1 MSIRSAISSIV
12 FIALPLALAAQQ
24 PADTLHQHGD
34 SLSRAPVRVQSI
46 TVTASPVRRETA
58 TSSVQVSAATIRET
72 PAANAYDLI
81 RQTAGV
87 EVHDQGQGPGFASDA
102 SVRGFSSDHSTD
114 IALWIDGVP
123 NNEPF
128 NGHAEGYNDWSL
140 LFPEMIEGIDVIKGP
155 VSPLYGNFAFA
166 GVVNVRTSDRMRG
179 SELLLSGGS
188 YGRAQADFL
197 TGFDHGT
204 SGGILG
210 FRGLREDGWRPNS
223 GYRTG
228 QINGRV
234 VKALSPLASI
244 DASVALYGAAWD
256 SPGFLSDS
264 QYQAGDLSS
273 ISNPTDG
280 GFKRHAAERASLRV
294 ITPGGTV
301 WRTTTYA
308 TQGRWQLYL
317 TIPPEPGSGEGSG
330 GQTEEEDTRYGFG
343 INSALTWGL
352 PRGDLTLGVEGRLDH
367 ADYGRYFTTDRSRD
381 SASAVIEGHQGSAG
395 LYLASNTD
403 ITHHVRLSL
412 GGRLDA
418 VSTTSDAGVGPSS
431 DTHAIVTPKVGLL
444 YHLPRYA
451 DLYATVSRGFRQ
463 ADGVIED
470 PAVGFITAWAYE
482 AGIKADIKGVNADV
496 AFFRMD
502 VSAEQPFDP
511 VTLQPS
517 AGGASR
523 RQGVELGLRA
533 RPGRWLQLRG
543 SWTFNDAHYLN
554 FVTPDGDTLT
564 GRPVY
569 NTSKY
574 VGAVAAT
581 VGPEAGRWSV
591 TASVNAVGPYSPF
604 DEPGVE
610 LPAYGLVHLSAFL
623 RVRSVA
629 LELGIRNLFDHRYPE
644 LQAGGFLS
652 PGSPRTI
659 FTTLRYR
666 WP

>member
-1 MSIRSAISSIV
+1 MSIRLAISIV
-12 FIALPLALAAQQ
+12 AFAALPLALAAQQ
-24 PADTLHQHGD
+24 PVDTLHQHGD
-34 SLSRAPVRVQSI
+34 TLSRAPVRVQSI
-46 TVTASPVRRETA
+46 TVTATRVRRETA
-58 TSSVQVSAATIRET
+58 TSSVEVSAATIRET
-72 PAANAYDLI
+72 PATNAYDLI

-179 SELLLSGGS
+179 SEFLLSGGS

-197 TGFDHGT
+197 TGFDHGS

-228 QINGRV
+228 QINGRI
-234 VKALSPLASI
+234 VKDISPTTSI
-244 DASVALYGAAWD
+244 DASMALYGAIWD
-256 SPGFLSDS
+256 SPGFMTDS
-264 QYQAGDLSS
+264 QYQAGDFSS
-273 ISNPTDG
+273 ISNSTDG

-294 ITPGGTV
+294 IAASGAV

-330 GQTEEEDTRYGFG
+330 SQTEEEDTRYGFG

-367 ADYGRYFTTDRSRD
+367 ADYGRYFTTNRNRD
-381 SASAVIEGHQGSAG
+381 SADAVIQGHEGSAG

-403 ITHHVRLSL
+403 VTHHLRLSL

-418 VSTTSDAGVGPSS
+418 VSTTSDAGVGPTS

-444 YHLPRYA
+444 YHLPRYV

-463 ADGVIED
+463 ADGVIEN
-470 PAVGFITAWAYE
+470 PSVGFITAWAYE

-496 AFFRMD
+496 AFYRMD

-511 VTLQPS
+511 VTLEPS

-523 RQGVELGLRA
+523 RQGVELGLHARA
-533 RPGRWLQLRG
+533 NRWLQLHG
-543 SWTFNDAHYLN
+543 SWTFNDAHYRD
-554 FVTPDGDTLT
+554 FVTPDGDT
-564 GRPVY
+564 
-569 NTSKY
+569 
-574 VGAVAAT
+574 
-581 VGPEAGRWSV
+581 
-591 TASVNAVGPYSPF
+591 
-604 DEPGVE
+604 
-610 LPAYGLVHLSAFL
+610 
-623 RVRSVA
+623 
-629 LELGIRNLFDHRYPE
+629 
-644 LQAGGFLS
+644 
-652 PGSPRTI
+652 
-659 FTTLRYR
+659 
-666 WP
+666 